1 MPLRK
6 DALTV
11 DGGCNCGAVRYR
23 VAIPALDERPLHPL
37 APAGAPVP
45 LPFLVLDHC
54 NDCRRATGSLLPAWL
69 CAPINMCSVSLVSA
83 TSATLAPK
91 AAARDGQAEE
101 RRDPWVPATSAFV
114 PTDTPTGHFLQ
125 SFESSHQ
132 RWRWFC
138 TRCGTNIAYTAVMPE
153 GFPNML
159 DITLGSVDRR
169 LLETE
174 ALVPERHLWWDYG
187 IDWIRHL
194 ATEGYGALPIH
205 PDYRIADT
213 VKLQP
218 NTE

>member
-1 MPLRK
+1 
-6 DALTV
+6 
-11 DGGCNCGAVRYR
+11 
-23 VAIPALDERPLHPL
+23 
-37 APAGAPVP
+37 
-45 LPFLVLDHC
+45 
-54 NDCRRATGSLLPAWL
+54 
-69 CAPINMCSVSLVSA
+69 
-83 TSATLAPK
+83 
-91 AAARDGQAEE
+91 
-101 RRDPWVPATSAFV
+101 
-114 PTDTPTGHFLQ
+114 
-125 SFESSHQ
+125 
-132 RWRWFC
+132 
-138 TRCGTNIAYTAVMPE
+138 
-153 GFPNML
+153 ML